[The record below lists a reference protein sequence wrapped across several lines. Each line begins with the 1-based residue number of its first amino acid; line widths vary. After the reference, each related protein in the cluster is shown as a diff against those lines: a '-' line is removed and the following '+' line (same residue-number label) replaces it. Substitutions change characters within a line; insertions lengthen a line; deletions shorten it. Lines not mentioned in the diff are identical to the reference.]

1 MIGRHVSLTS
11 STDRSSIARSS
22 ALRRFWSHLYGLE
35 SFGGRAVLEIGG
47 TDRISLEGY
56 FSGRGADYSNVRLE
70 GKKGPRTSIGDFM
83 DVHGEFDL
91 VISLGVFEPGALDIN
106 RERMAAGP
114 IRRSPSEIARK
125 LSSLT
130 AESGFCVIGTIQSPC
145 LLDDGAIESSGLAIV
160 SRRSPFYS
168 FMNAGNRGLYS
179 EGDRSELLLLFKPSA
194 DGLWPRHAKLRP
206 A

>member
-1 MIGRHVSLTS
+1 MIRRHVSLS
-11 STDRSSIARSS
+11 SSPDPSSIARAS

-35 SFGGRAVLEIGG
+35 SFGGRKVLEIGG
-47 TDRISLEGY
+47 TAQMSLEGY
-56 FSGRGADYSNVRLE
+56 FVKRGADYANVRLE
-70 GKKGPRTSIGDFM
+70 GKKGGRTTVGDFM

-91 VISLGVFEPGALDIN
+91 VISLGVFEPGALDID

-114 IRRSPSEIARK
+114 IRHAPSEIARK

-130 AESGFCVIGTIQSPC
+130 AIGGYLVIGTIQSPC
-145 LLDDGAIESSGLAIV
+145 LLDDGTIEASGLAV
-160 SRRSPFYS
+160 LSRSSPFYS

-179 EGDRSELLLLFKPSA
+179 EGDRSELLLLVKPSA